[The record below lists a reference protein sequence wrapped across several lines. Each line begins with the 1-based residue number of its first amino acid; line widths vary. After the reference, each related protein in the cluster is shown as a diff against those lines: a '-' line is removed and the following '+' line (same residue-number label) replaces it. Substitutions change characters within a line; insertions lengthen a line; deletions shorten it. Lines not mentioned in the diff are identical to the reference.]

1 MKNIYYIPI
10 EPLEERYTGQWFTE
24 FPEEFDKAG
33 FNTITVI
40 GEALTDK
47 VEVGT
52 FLDINSTIAYK
63 NSQMIK
69 IAKLFQ
75 NKQINDG
82 DIFFFGDTEFWGLE
96 SLRLMADMNKVQIKI
111 YSFLHAA
118 SYIDEDAFQIAQD
131 YQKYTELGWI
141 MSNDKVFV
149 GSQHHKDVITK
160 KRFNLATK
168 EDKQILQDKI
178 VVTGNP
184 VFKNVYHKFPNV
196 VKQDKIILPNRFDYE
211 KRPNISLD
219 IAIVLKRLHPS
230 WEIVVTT
237 SRDSFKSNK
246 QWLIDYALALE
257 EQGIITIK
265 YNLTKEQYHKEI
277 AESKVM
283 LTTNTI
289 EETFGYC
296 VVEALEYNTYPLCPN
311 SLSHPELVENDKDL
325 LYDDID
331 DIVTKVEHLMTISG
345 TKKVRCYNDKYYNT
359 IAKIIKEI
367 KS

>member
-24 FPEEFDKAG
+24 FPKEFTKAG
-33 FNTITVI
+33 FNVITIE
-40 GEALTDK
+40 GNALTNT

-69 IAKLFQ
+69 IAELFHT
-75 NKQINDG
+75 KQIKDS

-96 SLRLMADMNKVQIKI
+96 SLRLMADMNKVEVKI

-118 SYIDEDAFQIAQD
+118 SYIEEDAFQIAQD

-149 GSQHHKDVITK
+149 GTQHHKNVITK
-160 KRFNLATK
+160 KRFYLATS
-168 EDKQILQDKI
+168 DDNQILQDKI

-184 VFKNVYHKFPNV
+184 VFKDAYHTFNNI

-219 IAIVLKRLHPS
+219 IAIVLKRLHPT

-237 SRDSFKSNK
+237 SRDTFKSNK

-257 EQGIITIK
+257 EQGVITIK

-296 VVEALEYNTYPLCPN
+296 VVEAIEYGTYPLCPN
-311 SLSHPELVENDKDL
+311 SLSHPELLENDTDL
-325 LYDDID
+325 LYNDID
-331 DIVTKVEHLMTISG
+331 DIVEKIEFLMT
-345 TKKVRCYNDKYYNT
+345 TNKKIGSYNDKYYNT
-359 IAKIIKEI
+359 IAKIIEEI
-367 KS
+367 K